1 MKKKIQFL
9 NLTPALLFFSKD
21 CKELNGR
28 HSLLYKY
35 NAGRRE
41 RTTQLKTFK
50 NFFSLEAA
58 GQVGARE
65 MMRATDL
72 RLKLLFSRFS
82 GAGSPGV
89 PSGGESR
96 GVLGEE
102 EDSQAGDDQPPHCSL
117 SDCGLEVVW
126 RDWRVPLSSCP
137 PTSSSAT
144 HPLPTTCPRGQ

>member
-1 MKKKIQFL
+1 MGFFFQFIEEKIQFL

-50 NFFSLEAA
+50 NFFTLEAA

-96 GVLGEE
+96 GLVNHHHHHQDE
-102 EDSQAGDDQPPHCSL
+102 EDEKRGGLHCVPGPPRVGD
-117 SDCGLEVVW
+117 
-126 RDWRVPLSSCP
+126 
-137 PTSSSAT
+137 
-144 HPLPTTCPRGQ
+144 